1 MKIISSSPKFVSF
14 AVVVVLVGVSTHT
27 FAASSEQSAATSD
40 SKSVKSASAAP
51 ILTYR
56 PPLRGAPTTRVGGG
70 TRSSS
75 YALLT
80 LTALAPN
87 HTGYTF
93 SDTPT
98 LYWYVSNAINLPI
111 EITLTVEET
120 TEPLLEVT
128 LDAPIQKGIHALR
141 LKDHGMS
148 LKPGVEYQWFV
159 AVVRDPDQRS
169 KDILAGGSIKW
180 VAASQAVQARLDET
194 GKVDWPS
201 VYAESGLWYDAVEGI
216 SKLIDADPA
225 DLKLR
230 EQRASLLDQVGL
242 VEAAAY
248 DRKTGK

>member
-1 MKIISSSPKFVSF
+1 MKIISSSPKFISF

-27 FAASSEQSAATSD
+27 FAASGEQSAVTSD
-40 SKSVKSASAAP
+40 SASIKSASAAP

-98 LYWYVSNAINLPI
+98 LYWYVSKAINLPI

-128 LDAPIQKGIHALR
+128 LDAPIQNGIHALR
-141 LKDHGMS
+141 LKDHAMS

-169 KDILAGGSIKW
+169 KDILAGGSIQR
-180 VAASQAVQARLDET
+180 VAASESVRTKLDEV
-194 GKVDWPS
+194 GEAMWPA
-201 VYAESGLWYDAVEGI
+201 VYAESGLWYDAVDEI
-216 SKLIDADPA
+216 SRLIYANPA
-225 DLKLR
+225 DGGLR
-230 EQRASLLDQVGL
+230 EQRASLLAQAGL
-242 VEAAAY
+242 AQAAAY
-248 DRKTGK
+248 DRNTLK

>member
-1 MKIISSSPKFVSF
+1 MKIISSSPKFISF
-14 AVVVVLVGVSTHT
+14 AAVVFLVGVCTPAL
-27 FAASSEQSAATSD
+27 AASGEQSAATSD
-40 SKSVKSASAAP
+40 TESVKAASAAP

-98 LYWYVSNAINLPI
+98 LYWYVSKPIDLPI
-111 EITLTVEET
+111 EITLTVEKAI
-120 TEPLLEVT
+120 EPLLEIK
-128 LDAPIQKGIHALR
+128 LDPPVQKGIHAQSLEE
-141 LKDHGMS
+141 HGVS
-148 LKPGVEYQWFV
+148 LEPDVEYQWFV
-159 AVVRDPDQRS
+159 AVIRDSDQRS
-169 KDILAGGSIKW
+169 RDILAGGSIKR
-180 VAASQAVQARLDET
+180 VAVSQAVQARLDET

-216 SKLIDADPA
+216 SKRIDADPA
-225 DLKLR
+225 DLKVR

-248 DRKTGK
+248 DRSR